1 MGRTLG
7 RTSEDFYTTPVRSQE
22 LQIKAAIVKTLS
34 DFLDFITITC
44 LFFILPSVAPQ
55 KLNQ

>member
-1 MGRTLG
+1 MERTLG

-22 LQIKAAIVKTLS
+22 LQIKTATVKTLS
-34 DFLDFITITC
+34 DFLDFTTITC

-55 KLNQ
+55 